1 MNRVLWICNIMLPA
15 IGQELGLP
23 YSSREGW
30 LSGIFERLG
39 DGQAP
44 FTLGICFPLG
54 EKELLSIPQG
64 EGGMISPGDGGHSS
78 GKKRGSGS
86 GAGGDENGGVRKL
99 TVRGIVCYA
108 FEEDLS
114 APEIYDPGMEGRFRQ
129 IFQDFRPQMIHI
141 FGTEFPHA
149 LAAVRA
155 YGNARKTLVGIQG
168 LCGEIA
174 RVYMAGLPEKV
185 QKSVTF
191 RDIVRRDSIRQQQ
204 EKFALRGRREA
215 EVICGSGNITG
226 RTRFDREGTR
236 RLHPGA
242 RYYPMNETMRREFYT
257 GQWHMED
264 CEKHSIFL
272 GQGDYPLKGM
282 HFVLKAMG
290 ILLPRFPDMKLYVA
304 GNSVIGNGSLK
315 EKIKL
320 PAYGKYLLGLIREQ
334 GLEGK
339 VIMTGR
345 LDAGEMKEQFLKSSL
360 YLCPSVLEN
369 SPNTVGEAQLLGV
382 PVAASRAGGIP
393 DMIEDKV
400 DGLLFPA
407 GDERL
412 LARAVEALWDDRKG
426 KDGCCLA
433 QRISANARRRA
444 RKVHDGEKNYAR
456 LLEIYAE
463 ILEEK

>member
-30 LSGIFERLG
+30 LSGIFEKMVG
-39 DGQAP
+39 KQGEV
-44 FTLGICFPLG
+44 TLGICFPLG
-54 EKELLSIPQG
+54 EKELP
-64 EGGMISPGDGGHSS
+64 
-78 GKKRGSGS
+78 
-86 GAGGDENGGVRKL
+86 VRKF
-99 TVRGIVCYA
+99 TVQGICCYA
-108 FEEDLS
+108 FREDLT
-114 APEIYDPGMEGRFRQ
+114 APEKYAQGMEEGFRQ

-155 YGNARKTLVGIQG
+155 YQNPARTLVGIQG

-174 RVYMAGLPEKV
+174 KVYMAGLPEKV
-185 QKSVTF
+185 QKSATF
-191 RDIVRRDSIRQQQ
+191 RDLLRKDSIRQQQ
-204 EKFALRGRREA
+204 EKFAIRGRREK

-226 RTRFDREGTR
+226 RTRFDREGAR
-236 RLHPGA
+236 RLHPGSK
-242 RYYPMNETMRREFYT
+242 YYHMDETLRREFYT
-257 GQWHMED
+257 GQWRMED

-282 HFVLKAMG
+282 HFALKAMG
-290 ILLPRFPDMKLYVA
+290 ILLPRYPDMKLYVA
-304 GNSVIGNGSLK
+304 GNSVIGNRSLK
-315 EKIKL
+315 EKMKL
-320 PAYGKYLLGLIREQ
+320 PAYGKYLLKLIAENGL
-334 GLEGK
+334 GGK
-339 VIMTGR
+339 VIMLGK
-345 LDAGEMKEQFLKSSL
+345 LEGEEMKRQYLKSSV

-382 PVAASRAGGIP
+382 PVAASRTGGIP
-393 DMIEDKV
+393 DLIEDKV
-400 DGLLFPA
+400 DGLLFPV

-412 LARAVEALWDDRKG
+412 LAKAVEALWDERKG
-426 KDGCCLA
+426 PDGCCLA

-444 RKVHDGEKNYAR
+444 RTTHDGEKNYAR
-456 LLEIYAE
+456 LMEIYAH